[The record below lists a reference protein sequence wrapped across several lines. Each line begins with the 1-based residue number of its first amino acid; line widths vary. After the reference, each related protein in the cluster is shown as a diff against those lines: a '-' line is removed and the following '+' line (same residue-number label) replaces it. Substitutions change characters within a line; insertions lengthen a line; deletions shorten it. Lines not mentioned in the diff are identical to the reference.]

1 MKGKTKKLKIAK
13 RKKDDE
19 FYTLKEDVEKIVDS
33 FKEHIKGKF
42 VFCNCDDP
50 LLSNFCK
57 YFREHFDELGLKRL
71 ISIGIS
77 GNVYDSDKGDSVL
90 HIDDG
95 SFDGEESIRVLKECD
110 IVITNSPF
118 SSFRKYFD
126 VVYGSG
132 KDFVIVSPILACGY
146 YNIRYKV
153 VDGQVFFYDGIIG
166 KKFLHDGKL
175 KPVTV
180 RICSNIKIKPA
191 KPKTKHYNQKPKTV
205 RYRKYYNCDA
215 IEVGRLRDIPHD
227 YYGNVGV
234 SVSAL
239 PNIDFSEFQFVGFG
253 DEISTKIHVEEF
265 KNGKYVEQRNYK
277 GLLIEI
283 GEDELDNYETYYKT
297 ADGKFLRAPFERVII
312 RRIKK

>member
-1 MKGKTKKLKIAK
+1 MSNKILERAFK
-13 RKKDDE
+13 KKDDE

-71 ISIGIS
+71 VSIGIS
-77 GNVYDSDKGDSVL
+77 GNAYDSDKGDSVF
-90 HIDDG
+90 HIDNG
-95 SFDGEESIRVLKECD
+95 SFDGEESLRVLQECD
-110 IVITNSPF
+110 IVITNPPF
-118 SSFRKYFD
+118 SLFGRYFD

-132 KDFVIVSPILACGY
+132 KNFVIVSSNLACRCC
-146 YNIRYKV
+146 NIKHKV
-153 VDGQVFFYDGIIG
+153 VNGQVFFYDGIIG
-166 KKFLHDGKL
+166 KNFLHDGKL
-175 KPVTV
+175 KPVGV

-205 RYRKYYNCDA
+205 SYKKYYNCDA
-215 IEVGRLRDIPHD
+215 IEVGRLCDIPHD

-234 SVSAL
+234 SVCAL
-239 PNIDFSEFQFVGFG
+239 PNIDFSEFQFVGFD
-253 DEISTKIHVEEF
+253 DEICTKIYVEIF
-265 KNGKYVEQRNYK
+265 KNGKYDKSRYAK
-277 GLLIEI
+277 RPFIEI
-283 GEDELDNYETYYKT
+283 REDELDNYETYYKT
-297 ADGKFLRAPFERVII
+297 ADGKFLMTPFERVII

>member
-1 MKGKTKKLKIAK
+1 MSKKILERAFL
-13 RKKDDE
+13 KKDDE

-71 ISIGIS
+71 VSIGIS
-77 GNVYDSDKGDSVL
+77 GNVYDSDKGDSVF
-90 HIDDG
+90 HIDNG
-95 SFDGEESIRVLKECD
+95 SFDGEESIRVLQECD
-110 IVITNSPF
+110 IVITNPPF
-118 SSFRKYFD
+118 SVFRKYFD

-132 KDFVIVSPILACGY
+132 KDFVIISHNLACGY
-146 YNIRYKV
+146 HNIRHKV
-153 VDGQVFFYDGIIG
+153 VDGKVFFYNGIIG
-166 KKFLHDGKL
+166 KNFLHDGKL
-175 KPVTV
+175 KPVGV

-191 KPKTKHYNQKPKTV
+191 KPKTKHYNQKTKTV
-205 RYRKYYNCDA
+205 RFRKYYNYDA
-215 IEVGRLRDIPHD
+215 IEVVGLHNIPHD

-239 PNIDFSEFQFVGFG
+239 PNIDFSEFQFVGFD
-253 DEISTKIHVEEF
+253 DEIDTKICVEKF
-265 KNGKYVEQRNYK
+265 KNGKYVIQRNYK
-277 GLLIEI
+277 NLFIEI
-283 GEDELDNYETYYKT
+283 REDELGNYETYYKT
-297 ADGKFLRAPFERVII
+297 ADGKFLREPFERVII